1 MVNPYYSLPVLSI
14 LAGRDRESVK
24 YCPLP
29 FYLSPR
35 LQHTLTI
42 QAACTPKSKSRHKRT
57 CPLEIPAKLQCIN
70 LTIYYSSMH
79 GYNRK

>member
-35 LQHTLTI
+35 LQHTLTV
-42 QAACTPKSKSRHKRT
+42 QAACTVKSKSRHKRT
-57 CPLEIPAKLQCIN
+57 CSIEILAKLQCAKICF
-70 LTIYYSSMH
+70 
-79 GYNRK
+79 